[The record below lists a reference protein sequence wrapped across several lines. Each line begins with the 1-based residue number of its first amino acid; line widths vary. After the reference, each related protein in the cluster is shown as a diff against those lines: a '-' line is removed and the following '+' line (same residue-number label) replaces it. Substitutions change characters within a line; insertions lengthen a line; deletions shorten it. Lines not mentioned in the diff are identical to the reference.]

1 MNRYD
6 AHAAEKYAN
15 SHILNGRHIIN
26 HRTHEHYLI
35 IGKMVFYWDTELQK
49 YRLDRDK
56 TPEDLRGAR
65 A

>member
-1 MNRYD
+1 MNRHD

-26 HRTHEHYLI
+26 HRTHEHHLI
-35 IGKMVFYWDTELQK
+35 IGNMVFYWDNDLQK

-56 TPEDLRGAR
+56 TPEDLKGGKA
-65 A
+65 

>member
-35 IGKMVFYWDTELQK
+35 IGKMVFYWDNELQK
-49 YRLDRDK
+49 YRLDPTK

-65 A
+65 S